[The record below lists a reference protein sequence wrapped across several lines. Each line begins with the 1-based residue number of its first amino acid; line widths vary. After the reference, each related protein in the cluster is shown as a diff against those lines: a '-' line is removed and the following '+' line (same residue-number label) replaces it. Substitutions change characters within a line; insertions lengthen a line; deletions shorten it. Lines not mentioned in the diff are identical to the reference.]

1 MCQAR
6 DFGYIKNRFFAVGKK
21 AVHVDLR

>member
-6 DFGYIKNRFFAVGKK
+6 DFGYIKNRSFAVGKK